1 MRLLAPVRTPLEA
14 EMLLHHGADEL
25 YCGVTAPDWAQRF
38 GGLQWLN
45 RRSPAGGNLQSLDE
59 LAQVVAHGAPVY
71 LALNSVGFTPEQGDY
86 LAELACEA
94 MKVGVQALIV
104 ADVGLMLHLRAAGVA
119 APFHVSTLGSAFNR
133 EALAFYADL
142 GATRVVLPR
151 QVTLA
156 EVEALAA
163 HSPVEL
169 EAFVLNDGCF
179 YDEGSCS
186 TTHSLGAFC
195 LTEWEEEWELPDG
208 ERDLLE
214 GHRADYRRLLWSNDN
229 CGSRPSPSGIPMGPC
244 AMCALGRLHRAGVS
258 SAKIAGR
265 EGGGLRKIASVQ
277 FVRACLDRV
286 LKGAPDAEV
295 RDFAVATR
303 GVPEICDTGYTCY
316 FR

>member
-25 YCGVTAPDWAQRF
+25 YCGVTPPDWVSKF

-45 RRSPAGGNLQSLDE
+45 RRSPAGGNLQSLEE
-59 LAQVVAHGAPVY
+59 LARVVERGAPVY
-71 LALNSVGFTPEQGDY
+71 LALNSVGFTAEQADY
-86 LAELACEA
+86 LAGLAGEA
-94 MKVGVQALIV
+94 VALGVRALIV
-104 ADVGLMLHLRAAGVA
+104 ADVGLMLHLRKAGVQ

-151 QVTLA
+151 QVTLD

-163 HSPVEL
+163 VSPVEL

-195 LTEWEEEWELPDG
+195 LVPWEEEWDLPPD
-208 ERDLLE
+208 ERAGLAEHL
-214 GHRADYRRLLWSNDN
+214 ADYRRLLWSNDN
-229 CGSRPSPSGIPMGPC
+229 CGSRPSPGGIPLGPC
-244 AMCALGRLHRAGVS
+244 AMCALDRLHRAGVA

-286 LKGAPDAEV
+286 LRGEDV
-295 RDFAVATR
+295 REFARATR